1 MNNKLYFYFAMI
13 FFGVVSLIIADST
26 DVADSSGDSIP
37 VNQPA
42 GNIHSTVYIM
52 KLDSEIGAV
61 AADRVIDAID
71 LVEKKKAD
79 LLLITLDTPGGFNE
93 SMWDITKAIMNST
106 VPVAVYIY
114 PEGARAASAGM
125 YITYSAQI
133 AAMAP
138 STNIGAAHVVS
149 GGGQQMD
156 SIMTEKVMNDA
167 VAQLQGMAEKHGRNA
182 EWAEK
187 AARESVS
194 ITATEALKLNVV
206 NFISPN
212 IDSLLKQ
219 VNGFEVNMVFGKKIV
234 HTENPEKIPIEKS
247 FIQSLLE
254 IISSPTIAFLLFSL
268 GGLGL
273 VIELYNPGAILPGV
287 VGGIC
292 LILAFYSFRTLPIN
306 YAGLL
311 LIIFAVILFILEVK
325 VVSYGL
331 LTIGGIIAFIIG
343 GMMLVDTND
352 PSLKVSKAV
361 IFAVAVAVAGFVVFA
376 VYYAAKAKLSKPT
389 TGVEGLIGQ
398 VGTVRR
404 KIDKKGMVHVAGE
417 YWEAVSDEV
426 IEEGE
431 EIKVEA
437 VEGMRLRVRK
447 V

>member
-1 MNNKLYFYFAMI
+1 MKNNLYIYLFLILLGA
-13 FFGVVSLIIADST
+13 VSLVIADST
-26 DVADSSGDSIP
+26 DVADSVTDSASLESGAEDIP
-37 VNQPA
+37 
-42 GNIHSTVYIM
+42 STVYTM
-52 KLDSEIGAV
+52 NLDGAIGTV
-61 AADRVIDAID
+61 AADRIIDAID
-71 LVEKKKAD
+71 LVEKKHAD
-79 LLLITLDTPGGFNE
+79 LLLIKLDTPGGFNE

-106 VPVAVYIY
+106 VPVAIYIY

-149 GGGQQMD
+149 GAGEMD
-156 SIMTEKVMNDA
+156 SVMTEKVMNDA

-194 ITATEALKLNVV
+194 ITASEAIKLNVV
-206 NFISPN
+206 DFIASSV
-212 IDSLLKQ
+212 DDLLKQ
-219 VNGFEVNMVFGKKIV
+219 IDGHEVNMVFGKKIV
-234 HTENPEKIPIEKS
+234 HTANPEKIPIERS

-254 IISSPTIAFLLFSL
+254 IITSPTIAFILFSL

-331 LTIGGIIAFIIG
+331 LSIGGIISFIIG
-343 GMMLVDTND
+343 GLMLVDTND
-352 PSLKVSKAV
+352 PSLKISKTVIFSVAVVVAAFV
-361 IFAVAVAVAGFVVFA
+361 IFAVYF
-376 VYYAAKAKLSKPT
+376 AAKARMSRPT
-389 TGVEGLIGQ
+389 TGAEGLVG
-398 VGTVRR
+398 VTGTVRR
-404 KIDKKGMVHVAGE
+404 KIDGSGMVFVAGE
-417 YWEAVSDEV
+417 YWEARANEV
-426 IEEGE
+426 IDEGE
-431 EIKVEA
+431 EIEVEA

>member
-1 MNNKLYFYFAMI
+1 MKNNLYIYLFLILLGA
-13 FFGVVSLIIADST
+13 VSLVIADST
-26 DVADSSGDSIP
+26 DVADSVTDSASLESGAEDIP
-37 VNQPA
+37 
-42 GNIHSTVYIM
+42 STVYTM
-52 KLDSEIGAV
+52 NLDGAIGTV
-61 AADRVIDAID
+61 AADRIIDAID
-71 LVEKKKAD
+71 LVEKKHAD
-79 LLLITLDTPGGFNE
+79 LLLIKLDTPGGFNE

-106 VPVAVYIY
+106 VPVAIYIY
-114 PEGARAASAGM
+114 PEGARAASAAM

-149 GGGQQMD
+149 GAGEMD
-156 SIMTEKVMNDA
+156 SVMTEKVMNDA

-194 ITATEALKLNVV
+194 ITASEAIKLNVV
-206 NFISPN
+206 DFIASSV
-212 IDSLLKQ
+212 DDLLKQ
-219 VNGFEVNMVFGKKIV
+219 IDGHEVNMVFGKKIV
-234 HTENPEKIPIEKS
+234 HTANPEKIPIERS

-254 IISSPTIAFLLFSL
+254 IITSPTIAFILFSL

-331 LTIGGIIAFIIG
+331 LSIGGIISFIIG
-343 GMMLVDTND
+343 GLMLVDTND
-352 PSLKVSKAV
+352 PSLKISKTVIFSVAVVVAAFV
-361 IFAVAVAVAGFVVFA
+361 IFAVYF
-376 VYYAAKAKLSKPT
+376 AAKARMSRPT
-389 TGVEGLIGQ
+389 TGAEGLVG
-398 VGTVRR
+398 VTGTVRR
-404 KIDKKGMVHVAGE
+404 KIDGSGMVFVAGE
-417 YWEAVSDEV
+417 YWEARANEV
-426 IEEGE
+426 IDEGE
-431 EIKVEA
+431 EIEVEA